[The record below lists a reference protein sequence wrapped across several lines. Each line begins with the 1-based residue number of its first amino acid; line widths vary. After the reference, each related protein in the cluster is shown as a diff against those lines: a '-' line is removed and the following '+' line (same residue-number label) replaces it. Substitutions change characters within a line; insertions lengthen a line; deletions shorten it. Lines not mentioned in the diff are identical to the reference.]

1 MAVPILKWFARIWD
15 IKFGMVKMGTS
26 KFGGK
31 IYED

>member
-15 IKFGMVKMGTS
+15 FKFGMADFGEA
-26 KFGGK
+26 KFGSK